1 MEIWKKN
8 LYTLWAAQFLTMI
21 GMNLVIPFL
30 PFYIRH
36 LGVTDQQELA
46 MWSGLAFS
54 GTFMSSFI
62 ATPIWGS
69 LGDRHGKKMMVVRA
83 IFGLGVAQIFVGFSQ
98 DVYQLFFFR
107 MVQGA
112 ISGFI
117 PAAIALVSSSTPK
130 EKIGYSLGFLQSAT
144 AGGAVFG
151 PFVGGILADFI
162 EYRYIFF
169 IVAGLCFI
177 GGLFIMKFVQ
187 EVEQPETLKTRSS
200 VFDNYKFVFT
210 NNQLRL
216 IAITI
221 VIGQAS
227 ALMIES
233 IFALFVEHFFQQTE
247 YVSTLTGIVVAIS
260 GLFMFIAAPW
270 WGKRNDRIG
279 FKKNLSVALAG
290 TGAFYAA
297 HIVVPGLVVLMI
309 LRAGLGFVRGGILHT
324 LFSLSNHHAP
334 ADRKSG
340 LMGIASSMAVLGN
353 MLGPLTGGYI
363 ASQFGITT
371 VFAVNSVMLMT
382 AGFVINRFLTEVRTD
397 EPDDTTESVEVP

>member
-30 PFYIRH
+30 PFYVRH

-46 MWSGLAFS
+46 MWSGLAFA

-83 IFGLGVAQIFVGFSQ
+83 IFGLGLAQIFVGFSQ

-107 MVQGA
+107 IVQGA

-130 EKIGYSLGFLQSAT
+130 EKMGYSLGFLQSAT

-162 EYRYIFF
+162 GYRDIFF

-177 GGLFIMKFVQ
+177 SGLFIMKFVH
-187 EVEQPETLKTRSS
+187 EVEQPDTAKTSS
-200 VFDNYKFVFT
+200 TVFQNYKFVFGNT
-210 NNQLRL
+210 QLRL

-233 IFALFVEHFFQQTE
+233 IFALFIEDFFQQTA

-270 WGKRNDRIG
+270 WGKRNDKVG
-279 FKKNLSVALAG
+279 YKKNLSIALGG
-290 TGAFYAA
+290 TGVFYAA
-297 HIVVPGLVVLMI
+297 HMLVPNLGVLMF
-309 LRAGLGFVRGGILHT
+309 LRAGLGFVRGGILHS
-324 LFSLSNHHAP
+324 LFSLSNLHAP

-353 MLGPLTGGYI
+353 MLGPLIGGYI

-371 VFAVNSVMLMT
+371 VFAVNSIMLLISGLM
-382 AGFVINRFLTEVRTD
+382 IHRFLTEVRVHEHVETA
-397 EPDDTTESVEVP
+397 EPIDIS